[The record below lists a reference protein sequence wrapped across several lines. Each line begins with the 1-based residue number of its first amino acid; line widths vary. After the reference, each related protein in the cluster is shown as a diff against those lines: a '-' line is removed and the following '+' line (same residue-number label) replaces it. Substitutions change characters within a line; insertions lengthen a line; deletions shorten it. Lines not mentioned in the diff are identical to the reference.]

1 MAAFLAQGGEDVELE
16 YRGRLGPVGQRD
28 LRGEAYPCYAWAC
41 DIVEVEVD
49 PDSMEVGIV
58 GFWSAQDVG
67 KTVTRCSS
75 RPARGGSLQALG
87 FALVEEMKF
96 EGRLLSNRMTNCII
110 PTALDAPEMDIRVVE
125 CAYDGGPFGA
135 KGIGELP
142 MDGGAPAV
150 LAAIEH
156 ATGISLNPASER
168 KVDSSKPARR

>member
-1 MAAFLAQGGEDVELE
+1 
-16 YRGRLGPVGQRD
+16 
-28 LRGEAYPCYAWAC
+28 
-41 DIVEVEVD
+41 
-49 PDSMEVGIV
+49 MEVGIV

-67 KTVTRCSS
+67 KAIHPVLVEGQLE
-75 RPARGGSLQALG
+75 GGSLQALG

-96 EGRLLSNRMTNCII
+96 EDGRLLSNRMTNCII

-142 MDGGAPAV
+142 MDGCAPAV

-156 ATGISLNPASER
+156 ATGISLNSLPASPEKLIR
-168 KVDSSKPARR
+168 ASQPGGDL